1 MTARLSSR
9 RASAQR
15 GVALVVVLVLL
26 LVATLL
32 ALASLR
38 GTLLQARMGTSV
50 VDRSLSFQAA
60 EAALREGERIAAG
73 RPEPAAG
80 SGCVAGLCSK
90 PDPDEPDDNERW
102 LADGF
107 WDDDSGKWREATVE
121 VGDQTAKPRFIVEL
135 LDTGLPATGECTTS
149 IDLSPDAGCFGTVNH
164 YRMTAYFH
172 AVGRADVMLQ
182 SVFAAP

>member
-1 MTARLSSR
+1 MNRGHAPAPAR
-9 RASAQR
+9 QR
-15 GVALVVVLVLL
+15 GIALVVVLVLL

-32 ALASLR
+32 ALAGLR
-38 GTLLQARMGTSV
+38 DTLLQERMGAGV
-50 VDRSLSFQAA
+50 MDRCLSFQAA

-90 PDPDEPDDNERW
+90 PDPDDPADNQRW

-121 VGDQTAKPRFIVEL
+121 VGEETAKPRFIVEL

-164 YRMTAYFH
+164 YRVTAYVH
-172 AVGRADVMLQ
+172 AEGRADVMLQ
-182 SVFAAP
+182 SVYAAP